1 MGVLVVILVGLGSLF
16 ILLAA
21 VGVLKMPDFYMRMS
35 VCTKA
40 VTLGVG
46 LILVAAAFS
55 FNDFAITTRVLAIIV
70 FLLLTAPVAA
80 HMIGRSGYFVR
91 VKMWDKSVR
100 DDLEGKYDRE
110 SHELLSEDQE
120 NNKER

>member
-1 MGVLVVILVGLGSLF
+1 MGVLVVILVGLGSMF

-35 VCTKA
+35 VSTKA

-55 FNDFAITTRVLAIIV
+55 FNDFSITTRVLAIIV

>member
-1 MGVLVVILVGLGSLF
+1 MGVLVVILVGLGSMF

-21 VGVLKMPDFYMRMS
+21 VGILKMPDFYMRMS
-35 VCTKA
+35 VSTKA

-120 NNKER
+120 NENAG

>member
-35 VCTKA
+35 VSTKA

-46 LILVAAAFS
+46 LILVATAFS

-120 NNKER
+120 NNTER